1 MGTVSTS
8 ITEESNNSKNTLF
21 TFDLDSSYIAVDPGV
36 VSSRGLNSR
45 YILKLDWKTLKTI
58 LGKLKCQIAKV
69 SRVS

>member
-36 VSSRGLNSR
+36 VSVPNTAML
-45 YILKLDWKTLKTI
+45 LAMLLAQ
-58 LGKLKCQIAKV
+58 L
-69 SRVS
+69 